1 MPLLSTFGAA
11 SVKGFGGGLGPTV
24 IDPVFGSVLADKTIS
39 NQTNSGLNVVATNDN
54 TKFLATWYNSST
66 YYYRGCVITIAAN
79 GDISFGS
86 VSNLTYNRYKSDAR
100 NAGLIWDSASGA
112 AIMMSYTNYG
122 DVKPTRVTY
131 SGTSISVATSG
142 STMYDSSNNNS
153 HPQPIS
159 SAPNIIYNSDD
170 NVYFNLAILYNQLR
184 VMPFTVSG
192 SNFSYGTQR
201 GTSITAKYGNAET
214 VWVGGSLD
222 KLISASTGY
231 SSGSGQY
238 WNTYG
243 ISGYSGGTDGTW
255 TNHTAGS
262 NYNGTGTSNTRPAV
276 LYHPEN
282 NQVFLISRHSSGTRP
297 MNVQI
302 GTPTSTG
309 ISSFGSLFY
318 MNESDPT
325 STPSSQYSAYY
336 GGYYD
341 PIAKAIIILVYISQ
355 YGTKLMQIVT
365 SGNDV
370 SEIIEIGSMGNASP
384 LGEGGS
390 QGANGYGYSASLVY
404 DSVHDRQLLFYSKV
418 YDPTTFVNYK
428 LEVRSVTGRI
438 G

>member
-11 SVKGFGGGLGPTV
+11 SARGFGGGLGPTV

-39 NQTNSGLNVVATNDN
+39 NQTNAGLNVIPTNDN

-66 YYYRGCVITIAAN
+66 KYYRGCVVTIAAN
-79 GDISFGS
+79 GTISFGS
-86 VSNLTYNRYKSDAR
+86 VSNLTYNQYETDAR

-112 AIMMSYTNYG
+112 GIMMSYTSYG

-142 STMYDSSNNNS
+142 STMYSTGNYNS
-153 HPQPIS
+153 PQPINA
-159 SAPNIIYNSDD
+159 APNLIYNSDD
-170 NVYFNLAILYNQLR
+170 NVYFNLASQYNQLY
-184 VMPFTVSG
+184 VYPFTVSG
-192 SNFSYGTQR
+192 SSFSYGTYR
-201 GTSITAKYGNAET
+201 ATGITSKYENAET

-243 ISGYSGGTDGTW
+243 VSGYSGGTDGTW

-282 NQVFLISRHSSGTRP
+282 NQVFLISRNSSGIRA
-297 MNVQI
+297 MKVKV
-302 GTPTSTG
+302 GTLTSTG
-309 ISSFGSLFY
+309 ISSFGSTFF

-325 STPSSQYSAYY
+325 TSPTTQYSAYY

-341 PIAKAIIILVYISQ
+341 PIAKAIIIAVQISQ
-355 YGTKLMQIVT
+355 YSTKLFQIVT

-370 SEIIEIGSMGNASP
+370 SEIIEIGSMGNMSP

-390 QGANGYGYSASLVY
+390 QGANDYGYSASLVY
-404 DSVHDRQLLFYSKV
+404 DSVHDRQLLFYSKI
-418 YDPTTFVNYK
+418 YDPTAFVNYK
-428 LEVRSVTGRI
+428 LEVREVTGRI

>member
-11 SVKGFGGGLGPTV
+11 SARSFGGGLGPTV
-24 IDPVFGSVLADKTIS
+24 IDPVFTSSLADKTIS
-39 NQTNSGLNVVATNDN
+39 NQTNRGLNVVATNDN
-54 TKFLATWYNSST
+54 TKFIATWYNSST
-66 YYYRGCVITIAAN
+66 KYYRGCVVTIAAN

-86 VSNLTYNRYKSDAR
+86 VSNLTYNQYETDAR

-112 AIMMSYTNYG
+112 GIMMSYTGYG

-142 STMYDSSNNNS
+142 STMYSTSSYNA
-153 HPQPIS
+153 PQPMDA
-159 SAPNIIYNSDD
+159 APNVIYNADD
-170 NVYFNLAILYNQLR
+170 NVYFNLANQYNQLY
-184 VMPFTVSG
+184 VYPFTLSG
-192 SNFSYGTQR
+192 SSFSYGTQR
-201 GTSITAKYGNAET
+201 GTGITSKYTEGKT
-214 VWVGGSLD
+214 IWVGGSLD
-222 KLISASTGY
+222 KLVSASTGY

-243 ISGYSGGTDGTW
+243 VSGYSGGTDGTW

-282 NQVFLISRHSSGTRP
+282 NQVFLISRNSQSPRP
-297 MNVQI
+297 MNVKI
-302 GTPTSTG
+302 GTLTSTG

>member
-24 IDPVFGSVLADKTIS
+24 IDPVFGSVLADKTIN
-39 NQTNSGLNVVATNDN
+39 NQTNTGLNVIPTNDN

-66 YYYRGCVITIAAN
+66 KYYRGCVVTIAGN
-79 GDISFGS
+79 GTISFGS
-86 VSNLTYNRYKSDAR
+86 VSNLTYNQYETDAR

-112 AIMMSYTNYG
+112 GIMMSYTGYG
-122 DVKPTRVTY
+122 DAKPTRVTY

-142 STMYDSSNNNS
+142 STMYSTGNYNS
-153 HPQPIS
+153 PQPIN
-159 SAPNIIYNSDD
+159 SAPNLIYNSDD
-170 NVYFNLAILYNQLR
+170 NVYFNLASQYNQLY
-184 VMPFTVSG
+184 VYPFTVSG
-192 SNFSYGTQR
+192 SSFSYGTYR
-201 GTSITAKYGNAET
+201 GTGITSKYENAET

-222 KLISASTGY
+222 KIISASTGY

-243 ISGYSGGTDGTW
+243 VSGYSGGTNGTW

-282 NQVFLISRHSSGTRP
+282 NQVFLISRNSSGIRA
-297 MNVQI
+297 MKVKV
-302 GTPTSTG
+302 GTLTSTG
-309 ISSFGSLFY
+309 ISSFGSTFF

-325 STPSSQYSAYY
+325 TSPSTQYSAYY

-341 PIAKAIIILVYISQ
+341 PIAKAIIIAVYVSQ
-355 YGTKLMQIVT
+355 YNTKLFQIVT

-370 SEIIEIGSMGNASP
+370 SEIIEIGSMGNMSP

-390 QGANGYGYSASLVY
+390 QGANDYGYSASLVY

-428 LEVRSVTGRI
+428 LEVREVTGRI

>member
-11 SVKGFGGGLGPTV
+11 SARGFGGGLGPTV
-24 IDPVFGSVLADKTIS
+24 IDPVFGSVLADKTIN
-39 NQTNSGLNVVATNDN
+39 NQTNSGLNVIPTNDN

-66 YYYRGCVITIAAN
+66 KYYRGCVVTIAAN
-79 GDISFGS
+79 GTISFGS
-86 VSNLTYNRYKSDAR
+86 VSNLTYNQYETDAR

-112 AIMMSYTNYG
+112 GIMMSYTGYG
-122 DVKPTRVTY
+122 DAKPTRVTY

-142 STMYDSSNNNS
+142 STMYNTGNYNS
-153 HPQPIS
+153 PQPVE
-159 SAPNIIYNSDD
+159 SAPNIIYNADD
-170 NVYFNLAILYNQLR
+170 NVYFNLASQYNQLY
-184 VMPFTVSG
+184 VYPFTVSG
-192 SNFSYGTQR
+192 SSFSYGTYR
-201 GTSITAKYGNAET
+201 GTGITSKYNNGET

-243 ISGYSGGTDGTW
+243 VSGYSGGTNGTW

-282 NQVFLISRHSSGTRP
+282 NQVFLISRNSSGIRA
-297 MNVQI
+297 MKVKV
-302 GTPTSTG
+302 GTLTSTG
-309 ISSFGSLFY
+309 ISSFGSTFF

-325 STPSSQYSAYY
+325 TSPSTQYSAYY

-341 PIAKAIIILVYISQ
+341 PIAKAIIILVYTSQ
-355 YGTKLMQIVT
+355 YSTKLMQIVT

-370 SEIIEIGSMGNASP
+370 SELITIGSMGNVSP

-390 QGANGYGYSASLVY
+390 QGANDYGYSASLVY
-404 DSVHDRQLLFYSKV
+404 DSVHDRQLLFYSKI
-418 YDPTTFVNYK
+418 YDPTAFVNYK
-428 LEVRSVTGRI
+428 LEVREVTGRI